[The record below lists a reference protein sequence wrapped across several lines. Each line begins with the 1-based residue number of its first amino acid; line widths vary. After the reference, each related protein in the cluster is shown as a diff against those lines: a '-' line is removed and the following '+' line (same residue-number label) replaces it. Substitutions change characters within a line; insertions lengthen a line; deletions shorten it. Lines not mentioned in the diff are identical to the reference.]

1 MSKTTLSGVFTI
13 KNKLGLHARAAATFV
28 RLSNRF
34 SSDIKL
40 IKDGYEVNGKSILG
54 VLSLAAVKGS
64 QVEIVISGED
74 AKEAFEEIKN
84 LIENGFGEGI
94 QDED

>member
-1 MSKTTLSGVFTI
+1 VESEEIISNIFRI

-28 RLSNRF
+28 RLSSKF

-54 VLSLAAVKGS
+54 ILSLAAIQGTEIRISVK
-64 QVEIVISGED
+64 GED
-74 AKEAFEEIKN
+74 AREALKEIEK
-84 LIENGFGEGI
+84 LIESGFGEGT
-94 QDED
+94 